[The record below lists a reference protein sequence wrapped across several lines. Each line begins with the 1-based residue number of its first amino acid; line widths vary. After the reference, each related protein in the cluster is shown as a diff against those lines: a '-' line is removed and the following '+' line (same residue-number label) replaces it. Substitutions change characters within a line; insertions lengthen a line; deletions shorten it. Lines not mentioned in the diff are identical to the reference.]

1 MAFNKGQLYER
12 KLFKELKNAG
22 KIPLDVNVVEQIQG
36 QDVTVENRFGTSGL
50 EIKLNLSAAF
60 GSGTLK
66 FDNSPNKLPWV
77 LTESNELDDENTSKE
92 IMRNIARKYKVTEV
106 VNKKWY
112 LDNDKYYPLYLEE
125 EKTHPFKNVIKIPR
139 DKRGKQDLEALSE
152 IKIKCSYSD
161 IVDYYTSKGSHY
173 IQIGGRGLYWFGVK
187 DPLNISKDLKQF
199 TPEETFIRVR
209 VQPKGS
215 GKYNFS
221 YALYTKGLPAS
232 NEDLD
237 RNINII

>member
-1 MAFNKGQLYER
+1 MGFNKGQLYER
-12 KLFKELKNAG
+12 KLFKELKDAG
-22 KIPLDVNVVEQIQG
+22 KIPSKINNIEQIPG
-36 QDVTVENRFGTSGL
+36 QDITVENRFGTSGL

-77 LTESNELDDENTSKE
+77 LTESSELDDENTSKE
-92 IMRNIARKYKVTEV
+92 IMRSIARKYKLTDK

-125 EKTHPFKNVIKIPR
+125 EKINPFKNVIKIPR

-152 IKIKCSYSD
+152 IKIRCSYSD
-161 IVDYYTSKGSHY
+161 IADYYTSKGSYY
-173 IQIGGRGLYWFGVK
+173 IQIGGKGLYWFGGE
-187 DPLNISKDLKQF
+187 DPLNISNNLKLF
-199 TPEETFIRVR
+199 APSETFIRVR

-221 YALYTKGLPAS
+221 YGLYAKGLSAS

-237 RNINII
+237 RNLNVI